1 MTTSPLCPGDC
12 PTCFYCEAPLSARH
26 EHDHFPLP
34 KRAGGEATVPTCL
47 NCHDLKD
54 RMLLRD
60 WRVDVLVEAMKQAGP
75 LGRILLAKLSAMH
88 ADCEASQERAA

>member
-1 MTTSPLCPGDC
+1 MTTSPHCPGNC
-12 PTCFYCEAPLSARH
+12 PACFYCETPLATRH

-54 RMLLRD
+54 RMLLAN
-60 WRVDVLVEAMKQAGP
+60 WPTHVLWPAMAQAGP
-75 LGRILLAKLSAMH
+75 LGRIFLAKLAALM
-88 ADCEASQERAA
+88 ADIEMERAA